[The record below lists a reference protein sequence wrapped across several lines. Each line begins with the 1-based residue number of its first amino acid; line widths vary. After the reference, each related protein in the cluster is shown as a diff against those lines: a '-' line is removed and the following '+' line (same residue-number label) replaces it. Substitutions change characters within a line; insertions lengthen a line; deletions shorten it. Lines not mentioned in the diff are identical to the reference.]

1 MNTSPDFAPMPV
13 TMTARRHF
21 MMYTPRAQ
29 AAFQHQN
36 FFFAQKEKLSNLL
49 NSLGRDAKFAPCGS
63 QVGNDYFE
71 LTAVVT
77 SLLEEAQTASAF
89 TFDQIERSGI
99 QMQPFAKK
107 VQLVEQ
113 VAAEMKERAVA
124 AAVTLATPAFSRKRG
139 RARDEDEDEDDDD
152 AMLEYKRY
160 RCTIADHDMILEP
173 AFCGPYAD
181 RFLQTAWWTQQLCD

>member
-1 MNTSPDFAPMPV
+1 MNASLGFAPMPV
-13 TMTARRHF
+13 TITARRHF

-36 FFFAQKEKLSNLL
+36 FFFAQKEKLSDLL
-49 NSLGRDAKFAPCGS
+49 NSIGRDAKFAPCGS
-63 QVGNDYFE
+63 KVGNDYFE

-89 TFDQIERSGI
+89 TLGQIERSGI
-99 QMQPFAKK
+99 QMQPFAER

-113 VAAEMKERAVA
+113 VAAEARERAAA
-124 AAVTLATPAFSRKRG
+124 AAVAVVKPTVSRKRG
-139 RARDEDEDEDDDD
+139 RPRDDEDDEDD

-160 RCTIADHDMILEP
+160 RCATADHDMMFEP

-181 RFLQTAWWTQQLCD
+181 RFLHTAWWTQQICD